1 MSSKVP
7 KTPEELEEMLRVVRK
22 KITPET
28 EGHGVLDFLCTKF
41 TYRSREDWH
50 TALLDGSSQINAKQ
64 VEDCDYILKAGDVIS
79 LDVTNIPEPSVD
91 ADFKVVYEDNDI
103 LMVEKTGD
111 LPVHP
116 AGSFFKNT
124 LWYFLVKKY
133 GNIHIMNRL
142 DRETSGLVLVARHHK
157 AASVLGKQFE
167 RRQVG
172 KEYDV
177 LVEGL
182 VQWDEYDAL
191 GYMGPAES
199 SKIRKKFSFTEAED
213 WQGYGKLSARTEFSV
228 LRRSNELSHLHCRLH
243 TGRTHQIRATLLSL
257 GFPLVGDKIY
267 GVDEQFF
274 LSFIDGIL
282 SDEDRQR
289 MRVGRQALHCSLM
302 SFVHPMSGEELVF
315 KSSLPNELAEL
326 ILP

>member
-7 KTPEELEEMLRVVRK
+7 KTAEEIEEMLRLVRK
-22 KITPET
+22 KITRET
-28 EGHGVLDFLCTKF
+28 EGHEVLDFLCTKF
-41 TYRSREDWH
+41 TYRSREVWIES
-50 TALLDGSSQINAKQ
+50 LQDGSSQINGKAI
-64 VEDCDYILKAGDVIS
+64 DDHHYILKAGDIVS
-79 LDVTNIPEPSVD
+79 LDVTNIPEPKID
-91 ADFKVVYEDNDI
+91 ADFKVIYEDEDM

-133 GNIHIMNRL
+133 GNVHIMNRL
-142 DRETSGLVLVARHHK
+142 DRETSGLVLVARHSK

-177 LVEGL
+177 VVEGNVL
-182 VQWDEYDAL
+182 WDDYVAK
-191 GYMGPAES
+191 GFMGPAES
-199 SKIRKKFSFTEAED
+199 SLIRKKFSFTEDEN
-213 WQGYGKLSARTEFSV
+213 WQEHGKFSAHTDFSV
-228 LRRSNELSHLHCRLH
+228 LRRSQELSHLHCRLH

-267 GVDEQFF
+267 GLDEQFF
-274 LSFIDGIL
+274 LSFIDGAL
-282 SDEDRQR
+282 SAEDKKR

-315 KSSLPNELAEL
+315 KSSLPKELEEL
-326 ILP
+326 ILS

>member
-1 MSSKVP
+1 MSSKEP
-7 KTPEELEEMLRVVRK
+7 KTPEEIEEMLRLVRK

-28 EGHGVLDFLCTKF
+28 EGHGILDFLCTKF
-41 TYRSREDWH
+41 TYRSREDWQG
-50 TALLDGSSQINAKQ
+50 ALLDGSSQINGKQ
-64 VEDCDYILKAGDVIS
+64 VEDCNAILKAGDVIS
-79 LDVTNIPEPSVD
+79 LDVTKIPEPD
-91 ADFKVVYEDNDI
+91 IDRDFKVVYEDDDI

-124 LWYFLVKKY
+124 LWYMLVKQF
-133 GNIHIMNRL
+133 GNVHIMNRL
-142 DRETSGLVLVARHHK
+142 DRETSGLVLIARHHK

-182 VQWDEYDAL
+182 VSWDQYDAL
-191 GYMGPAES
+191 GYMGPAVS

-213 WQGYGKLSARTEFSV
+213 WQDYGKHSARTEFSV
-228 LRRSNELSHLHCRLH
+228 LRKSHELSHLHCRLH

-267 GVDEQFF
+267 GLDEQFF
-274 LSFIDGIL
+274 LSFIDGAL
-282 SDEDRQR
+282 TEEDYQK
-289 MRVGRQALHCSLM
+289 MRVRRQALHCSLM
-302 SFVHPMSGEELVF
+302 SFTHPMSGEQLVF
-315 KSSLPNELAEL
+315 ESSLPKELAEL
-326 ILP
+326 ILS